1 MDGRRSRP
9 APAPAAWPSIRARG
23 HELLRSYP
31 QNALKCAASINKCAS
46 GLVKDR
52 IEYHLT
58 AAKSLF
64 ANEVLDEEAC
74 ELGPIPNKP
83 GKAPVERCNACTNAK
98 RFRTDP

>member
-1 MDGRRSRP
+1 
-9 APAPAAWPSIRARG
+9 
-23 HELLRSYP
+23 
-31 QNALKCAASINKCAS
+31 
-46 GLVKDR
+46 VKDR